1 MRGCKVKNFD
11 TVTREL
17 NELLCKEKPL
27 KITSSW
33 IVMNA
38 PRIYYFFWRHI
49 RSDSGDVD
57 WDRIVSHL
65 DKEFQKKWSGRLSR
79 TKRQWQAMKWYRSRK
94 EVSIV
99 LKKYREKLYTFISP
113 QDSEDR
119 RVRDAI
125 SIALVRITQKGNLSA
140 KQEILSLLRYTVN
153 YWIEWIPS
161 LSSWK
166 GYESEIDEQLE
177 SCIRRYRFTGSF
189 MTYLFCSFEYRG
201 RGLGNLQ
208 VYSLDDTL
216 PLGEKR
222 RVENVIQ
229 DTETGEAVLYKRY

>member
-1 MRGCKVKNFD
+1 
-11 TVTREL
+11 
-17 NELLCKEKPL
+17 
-27 KITSSW
+27 
-33 IVMNA
+33 
-38 PRIYYFFWRHI
+38 
-49 RSDSGDVD
+49 
-57 WDRIVSHL
+57 
-65 DKEFQKKWSGRLSR
+65 
-79 TKRQWQAMKWYRSRK
+79 MKWYRSRK

-99 LKKYREKLYTFISP
+99 LKKYKDKLYTFISP

-140 KQEILSLLRYTVN
+140 KQEILSLLRYKVG

-161 LSSWK
+161 LSPWK